1 MSTTDTSTKNSRCS
15 QCEGDRGQHPLF
27 CISCKHLF
35 PEPESL
41 NHFERLGMGRTFEI
55 AEEELE
61 ERLLEISRY
70 FHPDFFAAK
79 DEDQQERSLNYS
91 ASLNEAYSTLRNA
104 FERAE
109 YLLLLYGGSGSNED
123 KSVPPGFLEET
134 LMLREEIEEALEDGS
149 EETIA
154 EIHQQ
159 LSGRQQ
165 EYVSTLCALFE
176 KMEEKGKEQGTLTR
190 IRAILNA
197 AKYLNNLVRDSAGL
211 LRPR

>member
-1 MSTTDTSTKNSRCS
+1 MGTTDTSTKNSRCS

-35 PEPESL
+35 PEPETL

-79 DEDQQERSLNYS
+79 GEDQQERSLNYS
-91 ASLNEAYSTLRNA
+91 ASLNEAYSTLRDA

-123 KSVPPGFLEET
+123 KSTPPGFLEET

-176 KMEEKGKEQGTLTR
+176 KMEEKGTEQGTLTR